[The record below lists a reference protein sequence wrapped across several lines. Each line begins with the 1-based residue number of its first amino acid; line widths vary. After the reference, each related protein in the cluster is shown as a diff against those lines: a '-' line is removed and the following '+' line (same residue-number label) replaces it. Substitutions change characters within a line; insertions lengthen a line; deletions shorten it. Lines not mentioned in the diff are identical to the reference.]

1 MKSLSM
7 AIGAVLAAGVLAPFP
22 AQALT
27 LNVDCSAGKTI
38 AQALKQGDERKPLVV
53 VIKGTCNESIRIV
66 RDDVTLRGDPV
77 AGGIVHGPDAGVN
90 TIEILA
96 SRVTLDNL
104 TVTGGRVGVQ
114 VQDSHGALVLDTV
127 IQQTALDG
135 MRIFVGD
142 ADVTGCTVQQTGG
155 AGILAN
161 RGSVLRV
168 ATSEVR
174 DNPGN
179 GISTEANSTLAVNG
193 STVSHNGGNGIDL
206 GRGSQGTIGTSTIS
220 DNGTDAN
227 KPGNGVSAWG
237 ASGAHIGS
245 DNVITG
251 NREHGVLMAG
261 GSTAHIFNNTI
272 TGNGGHGI
280 MGYFAATLVIDNGTI
295 SDNNGN
301 GIDCTADCSAQIVGA
316 TIQGNAG
323 SGINLAFDSTLMLWP
338 PMTDATGNA
347 GLGLN
352 CDDDESS
359 AVDIANLLGGANCSG
374 F

>member
-1 MKSLSM
+1 MKSLNRV
-7 AIGAVLAAGVLAPFP
+7 IGAVLATGMLAPFP

-27 LNVDCSAGKTI
+27 LSVDCNAGKTI
-38 AQALKQGDERKPLVV
+38 AQALTQGDARKPLVLV
-53 VIKGTCNESIRIV
+53 VKGTCNESVRIV
-66 RDDVTLRGDPV
+66 RDDVTLQGDPV
-77 AGGIVHGPDAGVN
+77 AGGTVHGPDAGVN

-96 SRVTLDNL
+96 SRATIDNL

-114 VQDSHGALVLDTV
+114 VQDSHGAAILNTV

-135 MRIFVGD
+135 IRIFVGD
-142 ADVTGCTVQQTGG
+142 ADVTGCTVQHTGG
-155 AGILAN
+155 AGMLVN
-161 RGSVLRV
+161 RGSVLRL
-168 ATSEVR
+168 ATSQVL
-174 DNPGN
+174 DNPGI

-193 STVSHNGGNGIDL
+193 STISHNGGNGIDL

-220 DNGTDAN
+220 DNGMNPD
-227 KPGNGVSAWG
+227 KQGNGVSAWG

-251 NREHGVLMAG
+251 NREAGVLIAG

-272 TGNGGHGI
+272 SGNGGNGVT
-280 MGYFAATLVIDNGTI
+280 GYFAATLVMDNGTI
-295 SDNNGN
+295 SNNNGN
-301 GIDCTADCSAQIVGA
+301 GVDCSADCSAQIVGA

-338 PMTDATGNA
+338 PTTDATGNA
-347 GLGLN
+347 GMGLYCN
-352 CDDDESS
+352 DEESS
-359 AVDIANLLGGANCSG
+359 AVDVANLLGGTNCSG